1 MNLTAKQTAFM
12 NIYKENPNLDTSKI
26 MYILD
31 KGSLEGYEKLSNKE
45 ISLNSNRGLQIKKAL
60 HSKGIYTDLK
70 KIKGSRDKAI
80 AKEVKE
86 LANTINEHKGKV
98 DGKKLIENFVEN
110 VNHIIDKTKFKTE
123 EQMNKVEKEA
133 FTDNSLMLYDMID
146 IGQLKAANTKE
157 EQIKILT
164 AMVHYSTS
172 IERNLY
178 GTDET
183 GYTSK
188 SYMRHPQVAFQCIK
202 LICELTGTLQTTT
215 NVNIQINNI
224 LQEIEQKR
232 LKELTTEDSL
242 VVDDKVIK

>member
-26 MYILD
+26 IYIID
-31 KGSLEGYEKLSNKE
+31 NGSLEGYEKLSNKE
-45 ISLNSNRGLQIKKAL
+45 ISLNSNRGLQIKRAL
-60 HSKGIYTDLK
+60 HNKGIYTDLK
-70 KIKGSRDKAI
+70 KIKGNRDKAI

-86 LANTINEHKGKV
+86 LANIINEHKGKV

-123 EQMNKVEKEA
+123 EQMNEVEKEA
-133 FTDNSLMLYDMID
+133 FTDNSLMLRDMID
-146 IGQLKAANTKE
+146 IGQLQSANTKE

-178 GTDET
+178 GTNET

-188 SYMRHPQVAFQCIK
+188 SYMRHPQIAFQCIK

-215 NVNIQINNI
+215 NVNIQVNNI

-232 LKELTTEDSL
+232 LKELTEDDNKS
-242 VVDDKVIK
+242 V

>member
-1 MNLTAKQTAFM
+1 MNMNLTAKQTAFM

-26 MYILD
+26 IYIID
-31 KGSLEGYEKLSNKE
+31 NGSLEGYEKLSNKE
-45 ISLNSNRGLQIKKAL
+45 ISLNSNRGLQIKRAL
-60 HSKGIYTDLK
+60 HNKGIYTDLK
-70 KIKGSRDKAI
+70 KIKGNRDKAI

-86 LANTINEHKGKV
+86 LANIINEHKGKV

-123 EQMNKVEKEA
+123 EQMNEVEKEA
-133 FTDNSLMLYDMID
+133 FTDNSLMLRDMID
-146 IGQLKAANTKE
+146 IGQLQSANTKE

-178 GTDET
+178 GTNET

-188 SYMRHPQVAFQCIK
+188 SYMRHPQIAFQCIK

-215 NVNIQINNI
+215 NVNIQVNNI

-232 LKELTTEDSL
+232 LKELTEDDNKS
-242 VVDDKVIK
+242 V

>member
-26 MYILD
+26 VYILD
-31 KGSLEGYEKLSNKE
+31 HGSLDGYDKLTNKE
-45 ISLNSNRGLQIKKAL
+45 ISLNSNRGLQIKRAL
-60 HSKGIYTDLK
+60 HNKGIYTDLK
-70 KIKGSRDKAI
+70 KIKGNRDKAI

-123 EQMNKVEKEA
+123 EQMNEVEKEA
-133 FTDNSLMLYDMID
+133 FTDNSLMLRDMID
-146 IGQLKAANTKE
+146 IGQLQSANTKE

-178 GTDET
+178 GTNET

-188 SYMRHPQVAFQCIK
+188 SYMRHPQIAFQCIK

-215 NVNIQINNI
+215 NVNIQVNNI

-232 LKELTTEDSL
+232 LKELTEDDNKS
-242 VVDDKVIK
+242 V